1 VQQNK
6 KDTIDVS
13 VASIVDQL
21 DSLKNR
27 VFNLS
32 RGCIMNISSDDVR
45 FEIPNT
51 AEGKVFLKME
61 EWALLQVSFSQFYRG
76 GNYMCWCSI
85 DNELDKIKDIAKV
98 FDKYALY
105 AEVETDLYE
114 KLFAGRNQTRR
125 ISSNC
130 KPLAVDYS
138 KIPDDN
144 ISELKS
150 RLKAKLVR
158 LQQFEHK
165 AVAGLV

>member
-1 VQQNK
+1 
-6 KDTIDVS
+6 
-13 VASIVDQL
+13 
-21 DSLKNR
+21 
-27 VFNLS
+27 
-32 RGCIMNISSDDVR
+32 
-45 FEIPNT
+45 
-51 AEGKVFLKME
+51 
-61 EWALLQVSFSQFYRG
+61 
-76 GNYMCWCSI
+76 MCWCSI

-125 ISSNC
+125 IVSNW

-138 KIPDDN
+138 KIPGDN

-165 AVAGLV
+165 AVAELV

>member
-1 VQQNK
+1 M
-6 KDTIDVS
+6 S
-13 VASIVDQL
+13 AIVDEL
-21 DSLKNR
+21 ENLKDSTFR
-27 VFNLS
+27 LS
-32 RGCIMNISSDDVR
+32 RGCFIHISSDDVR
-45 FEIPNT
+45 FEIPNS
-51 AEGKVFLKME
+51 AEGKVLLKME
-61 EWALLQVSFSQFYRG
+61 EWALLQVSFSQYYRG

-125 ISSNC
+125 IVSNW

-138 KIPDDN
+138 KIPGDN